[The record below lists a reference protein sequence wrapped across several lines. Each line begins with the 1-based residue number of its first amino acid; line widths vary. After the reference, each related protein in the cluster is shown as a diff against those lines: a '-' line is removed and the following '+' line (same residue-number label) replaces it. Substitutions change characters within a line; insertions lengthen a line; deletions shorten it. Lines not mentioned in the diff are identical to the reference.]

1 MTPGR
6 TANAA
11 KWAKL
16 SKTDGDEGQDAMA
29 QVLKSIPAS
38 GSRKLAPD
46 KVRNA
51 QSMFDTRAGMPL
63 CDRQLK
69 KRVDRNQRLA
79 DLIVKAARETGD
91 SVAAVHA
98 AHLRGAGKCIW

>member
-1 MTPGR
+1 
-6 TANAA
+6 
-11 KWAKL
+11 
-16 SKTDGDEGQDAMA
+16 
-29 QVLKSIPAS
+29 
-38 GSRKLAPD
+38 
-46 KVRNA
+46 
-51 QSMFDTRAGMPL
+51 MFDTRAGTPL